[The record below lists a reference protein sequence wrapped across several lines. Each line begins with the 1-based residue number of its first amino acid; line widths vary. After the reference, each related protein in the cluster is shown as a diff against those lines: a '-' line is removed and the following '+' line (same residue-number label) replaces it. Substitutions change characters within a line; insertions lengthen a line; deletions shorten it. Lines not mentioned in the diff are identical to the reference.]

1 MEVKIIWTEG
11 KCFSTNT
18 NNLVMNGRIN
28 VQASSFKY
36 SEFKLPKNLKYGLD
50 KEVLKVA

>member
-1 MEVKIIWTEG
+1 LNRRT
-11 KCFSTNT
+11 CFSNNT

-36 SEFKLPKNLKYGLD
+36 YEFNMPKKLKYGLD
-50 KEVLKVA
+50 KEVMKVA